1 MTIEIWSDIVCPFC
15 YLGKRK
21 LEKALNGFEHRD
33 SIKLVYKSFQ
43 LMPHIKTEPGLSIN
57 EFLARE
63 KGMSLEQA
71 RQMNAYVT
79 EQAAA
84 MGLVFSLDHA
94 IVANTFQAHRLLHYA
109 KSEEKQ
115 AETKERLLKAY
126 FSEGKNIDDR
136 HTLVQLAK
144 DIGLTNPEKVL
155 ASDEFALDVRE
166 DVQES
171 RRFGVKGVP
180 FFIFDRKYAISG
192 AQEVDVFTNTLE
204 QTFRNGKGNNTG

>member
-144 DIGLTNPEKVL
+144 DIGLTNSEKVL
-155 ASDEFALDVRE
+155 ASDEFALDVQE
-166 DVQES
+166 DVLES

-204 QTFRNGKGNNTG
+204 QIFRNGKGNNTG